1 MVLFQDMS
9 LLSDSGDMQ
18 SLTPLVGTVQFDW
31 SDRVHSLKD
40 IFARWKSISYKQMD
54 IASFLICMYWYIIDW
69 SILFLISKHG
79 K

>member
-40 IFARWKSISYKQMD
+40 IFLKVLDEKV
-54 IASFLICMYWYIIDW
+54 FLIYKW
-69 SILFLISKHG
+69 ILLHF
-79 K
+79 

>member
-18 SLTPLVGTVQFDW
+18 SLTPLVGTILFDW

-40 IFARWKSISYKQMD
+40 IFLKVLDEKV
-54 IASFLICMYWYIIDW
+54 FLIYKW
-69 SILFLISKHG
+69 ILFHF
-79 K
+79 